1 MTGTSDSRMWMDR
14 RLGAAWW
21 ALRGALGI
29 GLFVAG
35 LDKFFDVL
43 TTWSMYLSPFLEMN
57 LPVATSTF
65 MRGVGILEMVLGL
78 LILVGRPRMGAYAA
92 SLWLMGIAVN
102 LAITG
107 NFWDLALRDL
117 EIAVSAFAFGRLTEW
132 RESLYPSR
140 SDARSPIS
148 VTSPWAQYLSPRP
161 GIRLV
166 ASWRR

>member
-1 MTGTSDSRMWMDR
+1 MTRSQA
-14 RLGAAWW
+14 RLGGAWW

-43 TTWSMYLSPFLEMN
+43 TDWSMYLSPVVEKH

-65 MRGVGILEMVLGL
+65 MHGVGILEMLLGL

-92 SLWLMGIAVN
+92 ALWLLGIAVN
-102 LAITG
+102 LAVTG
-107 NFWDLALRDL
+107 NFWDLAIRDL
-117 EIAVSAFAFGRLTEW
+117 EIAVSAFALGRLTEW
-132 RESLYPSR
+132 RESLDPSMT
-140 SDARSPIS
+140 DARSPSS
-148 VTSPWAQYLSPRP
+148 VTSPRARFLSPRP

>member
-14 RLGAAWW
+14 RLGAGWW

-43 TTWSMYLSPFLEMN
+43 T
-57 LPVATSTF
+57 
-65 MRGVGILEMVLGL
+65 
-78 LILVGRPRMGAYAA
+78 
-92 SLWLMGIAVN
+92 
-102 LAITG
+102 
-107 NFWDLALRDL
+107 
-117 EIAVSAFAFGRLTEW
+117 
-132 RESLYPSR
+132 
-140 SDARSPIS
+140 
-148 VTSPWAQYLSPRP
+148 SPWAQYLSPRP